1 MPTPLFNLDN
11 NKQFEVE
18 IGQWLLSLD
27 FKCVVLLGAEDYF
40 TTLAVLDG
48 DKQLLDIKLITL
60 KSWDLETSKEELSAY
75 RYRQVELRNSNISSI
90 IIWEDLWNGKKDI
103 IKSRIK
109 SILGMSDR
117 IPARLTK
124 SVRIDKETASHFLSK
139 NHLQGYVQ
147 AKYKYGLY
155 LPAQYFRV
163 LPSDYQFNA
172 VNDKVLVAVA
182 TFSRP
187 RIFQKDDKP
196 FRSYELIRFAS
207 LVDITVV
214 GGLDKLLNAFT
225 KDVEPDDIMTY
236 ADKEWSDGRSYE
248 RLGFVKISE
257 LGPVMFSLNIKTNER
272 HSLQKTV
279 SGENLI
285 ELCNGGSIKFV
296 KSINKKFT
304 ES

>member
-27 FKCVVLLGAEDYF
+27 FNCVVLSGANDYF

-109 SILGMSDR
+109 SILGRSDR

-155 LPAQYFRV
+155 LPAKYFRV

-272 HSLQKTV
+272 HSFQKTV

-296 KSINKKFT
+296 KSINK
-304 ES
+304 